1 MDKNIC
7 VVLIF
12 FGFCVGG
19 GGQGGWFVVWFW
31 GCCILVVYIM
41 FSEEKTVEKP
51 FAEYLEELGYEYL
64 SPEALFQCRESD
76 SGAVLDGVF
85 LEHIQRINKCSEVVA
100 RRVLQQVKRFRDN
113 KECHQALRDGVQID
127 DEETGAVETVHL
139 ISSEWPEDNHF
150 AYTRQ
155 FTFVGDT
162 EIRPDIVVFINGIPV
177 VVAEMKTA
185 TTLGVT
191 YVDAIHQLQRYQEDA
206 KKLFVY
212 NCFNVVS
219 DYHQTRYAATG
230 SKEELYVRWA
240 DEDEVEACG
249 GDVFKASVYS
259 LFEQDRIVDLINH
272 FIIFEESD
280 GERTKK
286 MARYQQ
292 YRATNKII
300 ARFMARKEKRGLIW
314 HTQGSGKSLTMVFVA
329 NKVKREALLQNP
341 KVVIVVDRVDLNRQ
355 MFESFQQC
363 GSEGVVQATSR
374 KHLEEELRH
383 DGRTILITTIQ
394 KAGELSGVLN
404 ESDNMLVMVDEAHRE
419 DAGVCAMRLRAALP
433 NAPFFGF
440 TGTPI
445 DKTERNT
452 FREYRA
458 EGERYL
464 DLYSIQNAVDD
475 EVTVPISYELRM
487 SKFHI
492 EDERID
498 ARVEDVTRELDEG
511 TKKEVLRRTGKRGLI
526 VKDEDRV
533 REIANDIHRHFT
545 EQVAPKGFK
554 GQVVVSD
561 REAAV
566 LYKEALDAAFGDT
579 TSCEI
584 IYSRG
589 DVNERD
595 ERLGKYERT
604 KEEQAEIVSQ
614 FKREGGK
621 PQLLIVCDM
630 LLTGFDAPVEQVM
643 YLDKLLQ
650 GHALLQAIA
659 RTNRVHKHK
668 QYGHI
673 VDYYGVMN
681 NLKEALAIFDDAREI
696 KGLLIDIEGL
706 QKEYV
711 EQLEYIAEDLL
722 RGIDLQA
729 GSDTDLARIMRRF
742 EDEKLREKFR
752 NAYRRVISL
761 YQALP
766 SDSFLLDSVG
776 RIKWFTKIYAAVQR
790 KYYQSADPLDLKNAI
805 AQLRDCIQ
813 DEIQFLGIF
822 HPTEKQRIQDVSAL
836 IGSEMDE
843 ESRFREEVRMTEAIL
858 DRQVEK
864 EPYLIKFSERLRK
877 IIEEFESN
885 QVTLQ
890 EAIRQKREVTDEIE
904 RVDEVAKEAGFP
916 DLRVYGMHYVLKD
929 MLGIQEEDES
939 AKHLSE
945 LVDQEMRA
953 LDLPDKWR
961 EGMRRET
968 FERDIK
974 RSVAKI
980 VAQSDVVAQ
989 GQKSAAVY
997 RLFNV
1002 VSRNY

>member
-1 MDKNIC
+1 MCYTKWLVC
-7 VVLIF
+7 GLVL
-12 FGFCVGG
+12 GVLYT
-19 GGQGGWFVVWFW
+19 VD
-31 GCCILVVYIM
+31 IM

-51 FAEYLEELGYEYL
+51 FAGYLEELGYVYL
-64 SPEALFQCRESD
+64 SPEALFQYRESD
-76 SGAVLDGVF
+76 SGAVLDEVF
-85 LEHIQRINKCSEVVA
+85 LEHIQRINKCSEA
-100 RRVLQQVKRFRDN
+100 TAKRVLQRVKRFRDN
-113 KECHQALRDGVQID
+113 KECHQALQYGVQID
-127 DEETGAVETVHL
+127 NEETGAVETICL
-139 ISSEWPEDNHF
+139 IGHTRPEENHF

-155 FTFVGDT
+155 FTFVGDA
-162 EIRPDIVVFINGIPV
+162 EVRPDIVVFINGIPV

-185 TTLGVT
+185 TTSGVT

-212 NCFNVVS
+212 NCFTVAS
-219 DYHQTRYAATG
+219 DYHQTRYATTG
-230 SKEELYVRWA
+230 SEEEMYVQWA
-240 DEDEVEACG
+240 DKKVVAACAGDE
-249 GDVFKASVYS
+249 FKVSIQS
-259 LFEQDRIVDLINH
+259 LFERSRIIDLIAH
-272 FIIFEESD
+272 FIIFEEKD
-280 GERTKK
+280 GKQVKK

-300 ARFMARKEKRGLIW
+300 KRFAGRKEKRGLIW
-314 HTQGSGKSLTMVFVA
+314 HTQGSGKSLTMVFAA
-329 NKVKREALLQNP
+329 NKVKSIGALQNP

-355 MFESFQQC
+355 MLEDFQQC
-363 GSEGVVQATSR
+363 GSEGVVQAESR
-374 KHLEEELRH
+374 KHLEEELRN
-383 DGRTILITTIQ
+383 DERKILITTIQ
-394 KAGELSGVLN
+394 KAGELRGVLN
-404 ESDNMLVMVDEAHRE
+404 ESDNVLVMVDEAHRE
-419 DAGVCAMRLRAALP
+419 DSGVCAMRLRAALP

-464 DLYSIQNAVDD
+464 DLYSIQNAIDD
-475 EVTVPISYELRM
+475 AVTVPISYELRM

-498 ARVEDVTRELDEG
+498 ARVEDVTRDLDEG

-526 VKDEDRV
+526 VNNEDRV

-545 EQVAPKGFK
+545 EQVVPKGFK

-561 REAAV
+561 RKAAV

-589 DVNERD
+589 DANERD
-595 ERLGKYERT
+595 EHLAKYEKT
-604 KEEQAEIVSQ
+604 KEEQAEIVSR

-643 YLDKLLQ
+643 YLDKPLQ
-650 GHALLQAIA
+650 GHLLLQAIA

-673 VDYYGVMN
+673 VDYYGIMN
-681 NLKEALAIFDDAREI
+681 NLKVALAIFDDAREVE
-696 KGLLIDIEGL
+696 GLLVDIEEL
-706 QKEYV
+706 QKEYIEKV
-711 EQLEYIAEDLL
+711 EYIAEDLL
-722 RGIDLQA
+722 QGMDPQA
-729 GSDTDLARIMRRF
+729 GSDVDLAKIMKRF
-742 EDEKLREKFR
+742 EDEGLREKFR
-752 NAYRRVISL
+752 NTYRRVISL
-761 YQALP
+761 YQTLP

-776 RIKWFTKIYAAVQR
+776 RVQWFTKIYAAVQR
-790 KYYQSADPLDLKNAI
+790 KYYQSADPLDLKNTI
-805 AQLRDCIQ
+805 AQLRDCIR

-822 HPTEKQRIQDVSAL
+822 HPTEKQKISDVATL
-836 IGSEMDE
+836 IGSDMDE
-843 ESRFREEVRMTEAIL
+843 ESRFREEARMTEAIL

-864 EPYLIKFSERLRK
+864 EPYLMKFSERLRK
-877 IIEEFESN
+877 IIEAFESN
-885 QVTLQ
+885 QLTLQ
-890 EAIRQKREVTDEIE
+890 EAIRQKREVVDEIG
-904 RVDEVAKEAGFP
+904 RVGEVAKEAGFP
-916 DLRVYGMHYVLKD
+916 DLRVYGMYHVLRD
-929 MLGIQEEDES
+929 MLGVPEEDGNT
-939 AKHLSE
+939 KHLSE
-945 LVDQEMRA
+945 LVDQGMRA

-961 EGMRRET
+961 EGTRRET

-974 RSVAKI
+974 RQVAKI

-1002 VSRNY
+1002 ASRNY